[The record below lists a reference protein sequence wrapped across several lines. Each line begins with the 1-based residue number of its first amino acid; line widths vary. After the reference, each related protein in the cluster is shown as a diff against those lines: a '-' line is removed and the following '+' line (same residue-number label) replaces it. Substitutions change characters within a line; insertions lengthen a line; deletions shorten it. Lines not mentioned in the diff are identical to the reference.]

1 MKDQLKNYFES
12 LRNQDLKQVVLGY
25 INDPSTIL
33 ENSFIRYLII
43 GFSTFGIDFG
53 TLYIIIKGSDIEPTI
68 ANAISTLIGI
78 IFNFTM
84 SNFWTFKA
92 GKGDKAK
99 KLSKYSMLATFNYF
113 FGVGAFAVL
122 HDFFDVGSGLSK
134 VIVTG
139 MVVCWNFLIY
149 KFWIFVK

>member
-12 LRNQDLKQVVLGY
+12 LKSQDHKQVISDY
-25 INDPSTIL
+25 ISNPSSIL

-53 TLYIIIKGSDIEPTI
+53 MLYIIINGSGIEPTI

-84 SNFWTFKA
+84 SNFWTFQA
-92 GKGDKAK
+92 GKGNKAT
-99 KLSKYSMLATFNYF
+99 KLSKYSLLATFNYL

-122 HDFFDVGSGLSK
+122 HDIFDVGSGFSK